1 MCRQCKCC
9 EQSRDRRCVVGA
21 CSCCTKASAGA
32 GDSELSRDMSAD
44 STQATR
50 DNPAMVQLARL
61 SWTLSTGQVRS
72 ASAASAWLQ
81 VRRRPKRP
89 KAKVRNTICP
99 CHRQR
104 RSTQAPR
111 TATTPSWLQATT
123 RPRAGHPCPAVPVP
137 LPFTRFPRPLVPLDA
152 VNHGHG
158 GLPREKPGFL
168 VLFCK
173 KQNAQRHLR
182 SARGMSM
189 MRGAP
194 RARLPCERAPRAS
207 FFATVL
213 RLPCCR

>member
-1 MCRQCKCC
+1 
-9 EQSRDRRCVVGA
+9 
-21 CSCCTKASAGA
+21 
-32 GDSELSRDMSAD
+32 MSAD

-89 KAKVRNTICP
+89 KAKVRNTICR

-137 LPFTRFPRPLVPLDA
+137 LPLTRFPGPLVPLDA
-152 VNHGHG
+152 VNHG
-158 GLPREKPGFL
+158 GLPRGRMLELGL
-168 VLFCK
+168 ALLFCK
-173 KQNAQRHLR
+173 KQNSKMPRGRVWFWRSGHEGCAARATSLRTRPARVILRHCAETALLPM
-182 SARGMSM
+182 SASGFLFLC
-189 MRGAP
+189 AP
-194 RARLPCERAPRAS
+194 A
-207 FFATVL
+207 VL
-213 RLPCCR
+213 

>member
-32 GDSELSRDMSAD
+32 GDSEPSIDMSAD

-89 KAKVRNTICP
+89 KAKVRNTICR

-137 LPFTRFPRPLVPLDA
+137 LPFTRFPGPLVPC
-152 VNHGHG
+152 
-158 GLPREKPGFL
+158 RESRWPPERENARTWFGPSFL
-168 VLFCK
+168 QKTKFE
-173 KQNAQRHLR
+173 NAQRQGLVLEI
-182 SARGMSM
+182 
-189 MRGAP
+189 GA
-194 RARLPCERAPRAS
+194 
-207 FFATVL
+207 
-213 RLPCCR
+213 